1 MHWVMDNL
9 PSATKYV
16 DETVP
21 SKPVT
26 IYDLGFPLGFKGSA
40 DIPGTKEGVGYLNNH
55 LLITIK
61 YHTDESFEGARIV
74 GFEIEPSSIKH
85 SYSGAWKNGDTQLA
99 TCGGSAPSTPL
110 ALDKPG
116 EVVFTYDVKWEYSE
130 VKWASRW
137 DTYLLIG
144 DEQIHWFSIVN
155 SLMIVLFLSGMVAM
169 IMMRTL
175 HRDFNRYNAIEASD
189 EMEEETGWK
198 LVHGD
203 VFRPPA
209 LPMLLSVFVGTG
221 VQTLAMSI
229 ITMCFAVLG
238 FLSPA
243 NRGGLMTAMLLLFVF
258 MGVPAGYSSAFL
270 HKSLKGTDWKKNIV
284 LTSWYCAQF

>member
-1 MHWVMDNL
+1 
-9 PSATKYV
+9 
-16 DETVP
+16 
-21 SKPVT
+21 
-26 IYDLGFPLGFKGSA
+26 
-40 DIPGTKEGVGYLNNH
+40 
-55 LLITIK
+55 
-61 YHTDESFEGARIV
+61 
-74 GFEIEPSSIKH
+74 
-85 SYSGAWKNGDTQLA
+85 
-99 TCGGSAPSTPL
+99 
-110 ALDKPG
+110 
-116 EVVFTYDVKWEYSE
+116 
-130 VKWASRW
+130 
-137 DTYLLIG
+137 
-144 DEQIHWFSIVN
+144 
-155 SLMIVLFLSGMVAM
+155 MIVLFLTGMLAM
-169 IMMRTL
+169 IMARTL
-175 HRDFNRYNAIEASD
+175 HRDLRRYNDLESKEEAA
-189 EMEEETGWK
+189 EESGWK